1 MVELT
6 LPVISGSD
14 TSRRKR
20 GNVVVERLDKTG
32 SEILELLVKCYS
44 EDHARKELEMT
55 EGSGWRSLV
64 FIAGSLRIPR
74 SRVYG
79 DKRHEHFFSET
90 LQALIE
96 SEQLEYRVFRA

>member
-1 MVELT
+1 MLFR
-6 LPVISGSD
+6 SD
-14 TSRRKR
+14 RF
-20 GNVVVERLDKTG
+20 DKTG
-32 SEILELLVKCYS
+32 SAILELLAKCYS
-44 EDHARKELEMT
+44 EDRARKELEMA

-90 LQALIE
+90 LEALIE
-96 SEQLEYRVFRA
+96 SEKLEYRVFQAERGRGLGAVHYS